1 MHLSAEDGRSA
12 GSSAAGAVI
21 VAASGMQVATVLSS
35 HPNMGGKSFCAALP
49 LPRNEAGEPAEHVRL
64 AIASSD
70 GTVRVL
76 NGFNPDSV
84 HAAFATKSGSAISA
98 MAVVP
103 IHNRDAVLAGA
114 PPRPHAACPGRPYSG
129 TRCTPPSQCLPLRI
143 LPGPEAGPR
152 YGNCVAL
159 LAAS

>member
-1 MHLSAEDGRSA
+1 
-12 GSSAAGAVI
+12 
-21 VAASGMQVATVLSS
+21 MQVATVLSN

-114 PPRPHAACPGRPYSG
+114 PPRPHTVCPGRPSSG
-129 TRCTPPSQCLPLRI
+129 TPCAPPPHCLPYRI
-143 LPGPEAGPR
+143 VPLPVPAPG
-152 YGNCVAL
+152 YGSYVAL
-159 LAAS
+159 QAVACTSWRSDPQRV